1 MSKNAIQTVA
11 AKNAVV
17 AAIID
22 ALDKRKSFLM
32 LGHKDPDEDCI
43 AAMVAFGLLV
53 TKFVKKATIC
63 IDGELHDHFD
73 YLVKICKHNSIAV
86 IDGGRDPG
94 TNFDTVVVCDTPKP
108 SMINH
113 GPSIQPILDSKEIV
127 KIEID
132 HHLESDSEY
141 FGDEA
146 YRLVDEASSSCEL
159 VGLIA
164 LKLCHRPELT
174 NKYNITDLLS
184 RNLVLAILTG
194 IIGDSK
200 MGKYLKTKR
209 EQRFYR
215 IFSSMFNELLA
226 NQTTKAGNFSNQDE
240 VFEELGRLSDREAS
254 CHQAFLDRRRT
265 SDHIGFVILDKETSF
280 ALYDKYDHDTIV
292 SASRSIS
299 DVLAED
305 SGYLSLVIFY
315 DHPTVSDF
323 VQFKM
328 RRSQAFKRY
337 DLREIIKVFSI
348 ENGGG
353 HEGAVGFRI
362 PSPEIE
368 DLEQFAMVL
377 VDRTEEEIAGLIN

>member
-1 MSKNAIQTVA
+1 M
-11 AKNAVV
+11 
-17 AAIID
+17 
-22 ALDKRKSFLM
+22 DKES
-32 LGHKDPDEDCI
+32 
-43 AAMVAFGLLV
+43 
-53 TKFVKKATIC
+53 
-63 IDGELHDHFD
+63 
-73 YLVKICKHNSIAV
+73 
-86 IDGGRDPG
+86 DPG
-94 TNFDTVVVCDTPKP
+94 TDFDTVVLCDTPKP
-108 SMINH
+108 SMINQ
-113 GPSIQPILDSKEIV
+113 GPSIQPILDSNEIV

-132 HHLESDSEY
+132 HHLEADSEY

-159 VGLIA
+159 IGLIA
-164 LKLCHRPELT
+164 LKLCHRTDLIE
-174 NKYNITDLLS
+174 KYHITDLLS

-215 IFSSMFNELLA
+215 IFSSMFNDLLA

-240 VFEELGRLSDREAS
+240 VFKELGRLSAAEEK
-254 CHQAFLDRRRT
+254 CHRAFLDKRRS
-265 SDHIGFVILDKETSF
+265 SDHIGFVILDAETTL
-280 ALYDKYDHDTIV
+280 ALYDEYDHDTIV

-299 DVLAED
+299 DVLAEE
-305 SGYLSLVIFY
+305 SGFLSLVVFY
-315 DHPTVSDF
+315 DHPTISNY

-337 DLREIIKVFSI
+337 DLREIIKLFSI
-348 ENGGG
+348 RNGGG

-368 DLEQFAMVL
+368 DVEQFALKL
-377 VDRTEEEIAGLIN
+377 VNRTEEVIAALVD